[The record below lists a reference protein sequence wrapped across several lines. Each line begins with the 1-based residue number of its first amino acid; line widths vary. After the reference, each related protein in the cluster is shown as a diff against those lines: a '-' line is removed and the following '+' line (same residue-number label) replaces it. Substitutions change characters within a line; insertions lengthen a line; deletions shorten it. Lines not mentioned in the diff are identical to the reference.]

1 VVVRSCLALKLLA
14 LLVVPCS
21 AAEMDLASASRLPT
35 TSPSISTAANE
46 SVLVLNRTTRSL
58 PRTGDPIWSLRL
70 ETPGQ
75 PVQHF
80 DAVSGRAHRQ
90 NADRHRSGTRA
101 PLPAGRYVLGP
112 VEPLGPAD
120 PRELGPIWIGIEP
133 QFPTGRGHLG
143 IHLDPSAN
151 RNANSGTLGCVG
163 LIRWD
168 DMQTLAG
175 LVQRRNVRTL
185 VVSE

>member
-1 VVVRSCLALKLLA
+1 MGSPVRASDRVVRFSTKTDSLA
-14 LLVVPCS
+14 
-21 AAEMDLASASRLPT
+21 
-35 TSPSISTAANE
+35 
-46 SVLVLNRTTRSL
+46 
-58 PRTGDPIWSLRL
+58 RTGDPIWSLRL

-75 PVQHF
+75 PVQRF

-101 PLPAGRYVLGP
+101 PLPAGRYSLGP
-112 VEPLGPAD
+112 VEPLGPSD

-151 RNANSGTLGCVG
+151 RGTLGCVG

>member
-1 VVVRSCLALKLLA
+1 MPSAVGPTVRTPIAIAPAPARRFPPVATALGRWSPW
-14 LLVVPCS
+14 VP
-21 AAEMDLASASRLPT
+21 LIHASSGRSGLG
-35 TSPSISTAANE
+35 
-46 SVLVLNRTTRSL
+46 LNRS
-58 PRTGDPIWSLRL
+58 S
-70 ETPGQ
+70 PG
-75 PVQHF
+75 
-80 DAVSGRAHRQ
+80 
-90 NADRHRSGTRA
+90 
-101 PLPAGRYVLGP
+101 
-112 VEPLGPAD
+112 
-120 PRELGPIWIGIEP
+120 
-133 QFPTGRGHLG
+133 GRGHLG

>member
-1 VVVRSCLALKLLA
+1 
-14 LLVVPCS
+14 
-21 AAEMDLASASRLPT
+21 M
-35 TSPSISTAANE
+35 
-46 SVLVLNRTTRSL
+46 
-58 PRTGDPIWSLRL
+58 
-70 ETPGQ
+70 
-75 PVQHF
+75 
-80 DAVSGRAHRQ
+80 
-90 NADRHRSGTRA
+90 
-101 PLPAGRYVLGP
+101 
-112 VEPLGPAD
+112 
-120 PRELGPIWIGIEP
+120 
-133 QFPTGRGHLG
+133 G

>member
-1 VVVRSCLALKLLA
+1 MPSAVGPTVRTPIAIAPAPARRSPPVATSLGRWSPW
-14 LLVVPCS
+14 VP
-21 AAEMDLASASRLPT
+21 L
-35 TSPSISTAANE
+35 IH
-46 SVLVLNRTTRSL
+46 
-58 PRTGDPIWSLRL
+58 G
-70 ETPGQ
+70 
-75 PVQHF
+75 
-80 DAVSGRAHRQ
+80 
-90 NADRHRSGTRA
+90 
-101 PLPAGRYVLGP
+101 
-112 VEPLGPAD
+112 
-120 PRELGPIWIGIEP
+120 ELGPIWIGIEP

>member
-1 VVVRSCLALKLLA
+1 MVVRSCLALKLLV

-21 AAEMDLASASRLPT
+21 AAEMDLASAFRLPT
-35 TSPSISTAANE
+35 TSPSISTFANE

-58 PRTGDPIWSLRL
+58 ARTGDPMWSQRM

-75 PVQHF
+75 HVQYF

-90 NADRHRSGTRA
+90 KADRHRSGTHA
-101 PLPAGRYVLGP
+101 PLPVGRYVLEP
-112 VEPLGPAD
+112 VEPLGPAY

-133 QFPTGRGHLG
+133 QFPTGRDHLG
-143 IHLDPSAN
+143 IHLDPS
-151 RNANSGTLGCVG
+151 ANSGTLGCVG

-185 VVSE
+185 LVSE

>member
-1 VVVRSCLALKLLA
+1 MPLHRSFAVLLLGLPMAAPIAVVAVDASSALEVKRRVA
-14 LLVVPCS
+14 VV
-21 AAEMDLASASRLPT
+21 
-35 TSPSISTAANE
+35 
-46 SVLVLNRTTRSL
+46 VLNRTTRSL
-58 PRTGDPIWSLRL
+58 ARTGDPIWSLRL

-75 PVQHF
+75 PLQRF

-90 NADRHRSGTRA
+90 NADRDRSGTRE
-101 PLPAGRYVLGP
+101 PLPAGRYSLGP
-112 VEPLGPAD
+112 VDPMGPSD
-120 PRELGPIWIGIEP
+120 PRQLGPIWIGIEP

-163 LIRWD
+163 LIRWE
-168 DMQTLAG
+168 DMQSLAG

>member
-1 VVVRSCLALKLLA
+1 VVVRSCLALNLLA
-14 LLVVPCS
+14 LLAVPCS
-21 AAEMDLASASRLPT
+21 AAELDLASASTAPT
-35 TSPSISTAANE
+35 IAPSTSPATDE

-58 PRTGDPIWSLRL
+58 SHTGDPIWSLRL
-70 ETPGQ
+70 ETPGK

-101 PLPAGRYVLGP
+101 PLPAGRYSLGP
-112 VEPLGPAD
+112 VEALGPAD
-120 PRELGPIWIGIEP
+120 PSELGPIWIGIEP

>member
-1 VVVRSCLALKLLA
+1 
-14 LLVVPCS
+14 
-21 AAEMDLASASRLPT
+21 MDLASVS
-35 TSPSISTAANE
+35 TSPSTPPSTGE
-46 SVLVLNRTTRSL
+46 SVLVMYRTMRSL
-58 PRTGDPIWSLRL
+58 SHTRDPIWSLRL
-70 ETPGQ
+70 ETPGE

-101 PLPAGRYVLGP
+101 PLPAGRYSLGP
-112 VEPLGPAD
+112 VEALGPAD
-120 PRELGPIWIGIEP
+120 PSELGPIWIGIEP
-133 QFPTGRGHLG
+133 EFPTGRGHLG

-163 LIRWD
+163 LIRWK
-168 DMQTLAG
+168 DMEVLAG

>member
-1 VVVRSCLALKLLA
+1 
-14 LLVVPCS
+14 
-21 AAEMDLASASRLPT
+21 MD
-35 TSPSISTAANE
+35 E

-75 PVQHF
+75 PVEHF
-80 DAVSGRAHRQ
+80 DAVSGQAHRQ
-90 NADRHRSGTRA
+90 SAERHRSGTRA
-101 PLPAGRYVLGP
+101 PLPACRYSLGP
-112 VEPLGPAD
+112 VEPLGPAG
-120 PRELGPIWIGIEP
+120 PRELGPSWIGIEP
-133 QFPTGRGHLG
+133 QFPMDRGHLD
-143 IHLDPSAN
+143 IHFDPIAN

-175 LVQRRNVRTL
+175 LVQSRNLRTL
-185 VVSE
+185 VVSK

>member
-1 VVVRSCLALKLLA
+1 MKLLA
-14 LLVVPCS
+14 LLPVPCS
-21 AAEMDLASASRLPT
+21 AAETDLASASTVPT
-35 TSPSISTAANE
+35 TSLSTSIPANE
-46 SVLVLNRTTRSL
+46 SVLVVNRTTRPL
-58 PRTGDPIWSLRL
+58 ARTGDPIWSLRL
-70 ETPGQ
+70 ESLGQ
-75 PVQHF
+75 PVQHV

-90 NADRHRSGTRA
+90 NADRHRSGIRA
-101 PLPAGRYVLGP
+101 PLPAGCYSLGP

-133 QFPTGRGHLG
+133 QFPTGRGQLG

>member
-1 VVVRSCLALKLLA
+1 
-14 LLVVPCS
+14 
-21 AAEMDLASASRLPT
+21 MRLHC
-35 TSPSISTAANE
+35 A
-46 SVLVLNRTTRSL
+46 
-58 PRTGDPIWSLRL
+58 
-70 ETPGQ
+70 
-75 PVQHF
+75 
-80 DAVSGRAHRQ
+80 
-90 NADRHRSGTRA
+90 
-101 PLPAGRYVLGP
+101 LGP
-112 VEPLGPAD
+112 VEPLGPSY
-120 PRELGPIWIGIEP
+120 PREIGPIWIGIEP

-151 RNANSGTLGCVG
+151 RNVNSGTLGCVG

>member
-1 VVVRSCLALKLLA
+1 
-14 LLVVPCS
+14 
-21 AAEMDLASASRLPT
+21 MDLASASTVLT
-35 TSPSISTAANE
+35 TSLSTSIPANE

-58 PRTGDPIWSLRL
+58 VRTGDPIWSLRL

-75 PVQHF
+75 PVQRF
-80 DAVSGRAHRQ
+80 DAVSSRAHRQ
-90 NADRHRSGTRA
+90 NADRNRSGTRA
-101 PLPAGRYVLGP
+101 PLSAGRYRLGP
-112 VEPLGPAD
+112 MEPLGPSD

-151 RNANSGTLGCVG
+151 RNANSGTLGRVG
-163 LIRWD
+163 LICWD

-175 LVQRRNVRTL
+175 LVQHRNVRTL

>member
-1 VVVRSCLALKLLA
+1 MVVRSCLALKLLA
-14 LLVVPCS
+14 LLAVPFS
-21 AAEMDLASASRLPT
+21 AAEMDLASASTVLT
-35 TSPSISTAANE
+35 TSLSTSIPANE

-58 PRTGDPIWSLRL
+58 ARTGDPIWSLRL
-70 ETPGQ
+70 EAPGQ
-75 PVQHF
+75 PVQRF
-80 DAVSGRAHRQ
+80 DAVSGRVHRQ

-101 PLPAGRYVLGP
+101 PLPAGRYSLGP
-112 VEPLGPAD
+112 VEPLGPSD

-185 VVSE
+185 LVSE

>member
-1 VVVRSCLALKLLA
+1 MVVWSCLSLKLLA

-21 AAEMDLASASRLPT
+21 AAEMDLASASRLP
-35 TSPSISTAANE
+35 
-46 SVLVLNRTTRSL
+46 
-58 PRTGDPIWSLRL
+58 
-70 ETPGQ
+70 
-75 PVQHF
+75 
-80 DAVSGRAHRQ
+80 
-90 NADRHRSGTRA
+90 
-101 PLPAGRYVLGP
+101 AGRYVLGP
-112 VEPLGPAD
+112 VEPLGTAD

-151 RNANSGTLGCVG
+151 HNANSGTLGCVG

-168 DMQTLAG
+168 DMQALAG